1 MNLEDVKNVIV
12 GDIVFSSNV
21 GETLKKWRIIFGIK
35 QKELAEAM
43 DMNQSMLS
51 DYENGRR
58 KNPNINFIKN
68 FVEALI
74 NIDHKKGG
82 EILRKIIN
90 VSSSDYFERKNFSKG
105 ISIRDF
111 IRIINGKVVVDT
123 GNMNEMVYGYTIV
136 DSIRVILE
144 MPLDDF
150 PLLYGGIADRA
161 MIFLG
166 VSTGRSP
173 MVVIRVAP
181 IKPKIVV
188 FINLDNIDELAKEI
202 AKREKIPIVSTT
214 LSVDQLKEVLAKI

>member
-1 MNLEDVKNVIV
+1 MNLEDIKNMIV

-21 GETLKKWRIIFGIK
+21 GETLKKWRIIFRVK
-35 QKELAEAM
+35 QKDLASFM
-43 DMNQSMLS
+43 KINQSMLS

-58 KNPNINFIKN
+58 KSPNTKFIKS

-74 NIDHKKGG
+74 AIDNNSGG
-82 EILRKIIN
+82 QTLKKIIN
-90 VSSSDYFERKNFSKG
+90 TTSSDYFERKNFSKS
-105 ISIRDF
+105 ISIKEF
-111 IRIINGKVVVDT
+111 IKLINGKIIVNA
-123 GNMNEMVYGYTIV
+123 GNMEASLYGYTIV

-150 PLLYGGIADRA
+150 PLLFGGIADRA

-188 FINLDNIDELAKEI
+188 FLNLENVDELAKAI
-202 AKREKIPIVSTT
+202 AKRENIPIISTN
-214 LSVDQLKEVLAKI
+214 LSIDQLREILSKL